1 MISAGSGVPMISS
14 GMPYRNTISPEQFA
28 TGFVALL
35 FALAVLL
42 MPWESFGGS
51 HYVDFRVYLN
61 SFQPGNVSKWEMYSP
76 DSLLE
81 FFTREIAWDEFV
93 RLLVRVVGDPYLV
106 LKAISAF
113 VLWVSSY
120 LLYRRYGFLLP
131 TLLLLNPLFLTFALS
146 QLRLAF
152 AMAVLLV
159 ALGTRFRVV
168 SGGLVLAAIFI
179 HSAVPIFI
187 GLFLVVKYI
196 ERYGEAWP
204 LHRLL
209 IVAGGTCLVLI
220 IVLGFGREALLL
232 ALGDRRAAVYA
243 GSQGNSSLLYAA
255 FWIGVLAMQVVAG
268 QEYLKKPD
276 NLYAAMNLALFVGLT
291 VVGTY
296 GSRFAAAAFPI
307 IVASIL
313 NLPTENRT
321 IVLPTL
327 LCFQAVQFLYWF
339 ALVY

>member
-1 MISAGSGVPMISS
+1 VATISS
-14 GMPYRNTISPEQFA
+14 RAQYRTAISPEQFA
-28 TGFVALL
+28 TGFMALL
-35 FALAVLL
+35 FALAVLSI
-42 MPWESFGGS
+42 PWESFGGS
-51 HYVDFRVYLN
+51 HYIDFRVYLET
-61 SFQPGNVSKWEMYSP
+61 FQPGSISKWEMYAPESIV
-76 DSLLE
+76 E
-81 FFTREIAWDEFV
+81 IFTREVVWDEFV
-93 RLLVRVVGDPYLV
+93 RFLVRITGDPFLV

-113 VLWVSSY
+113 VLWVSAY

-152 AMAVLLV
+152 AVAILLV
-159 ALGTRFRVV
+159 ALGVRFRIA
-168 SGGLVLAAIFI
+168 SWGLVLAAVFV

-220 IVLGFGREALLL
+220 VILGFGRESLLL

-243 GSQGNSSLLYAA
+243 DSKGSSSLAYVA
-255 FWIGVLAMQVVAG
+255 FWIGVLAMQVIAG
-268 QEYLKKPD
+268 REYLKKPD
-276 NLYAAMNLALFVGLT
+276 NLYAAMNLVLFVGLA

-313 NLPTENRT
+313 NLPSENRN
-321 IVLPTL
+321 IVLPML
-327 LCFQAVQFLYWF
+327 FCFQAVQFLYWF

>member
-1 MISAGSGVPMISS
+1 MMSAGSGVPLISS

-42 MPWESFGGS
+42 MPWESFGGN
-51 HYVDFRVYLN
+51 HYADFRVYLEM
-61 SFQPGNVSKWEMYSP
+61 FQPGSISQWEMYAP
-76 DSLLE
+76 ESLVE

-93 RLLVRVVGDPYLV
+93 RFLVRIIGDPFWA

-113 VLWVSSY
+113 ILWVNAY

-152 AMAVLLV
+152 AIAILFV
-159 ALGTRFRVV
+159 ALNIRVRAV
-168 SGGLVLAAIFI
+168 SWGLVLTTLFV

-187 GLFLVVKYI
+187 GLFLVVKYV
-196 ERYGEAWP
+196 ERYGKDWP
-204 LHRLL
+204 FHRLL
-209 IVAGGTCLVLI
+209 IVTGGCCVGLI
-220 IVLGFGREALLL
+220 LILGFGREALLL
-232 ALGDRRAAVYA
+232 ALNDRRAVVYA
-243 GSQGNSSLLYAA
+243 GSYGSSSIMYVA
-255 FWIGVLAMQVVAG
+255 FWIGVLVMQVTAG
-268 QEYLKKPD
+268 RDYLTRPD
-276 NLYAAMNLALFVGLT
+276 NLYAAMSLVLFIGLT
-291 VVGTY
+291 MVGTY
-296 GSRFAAAAFPI
+296 SSRFAAAAFPL

-313 NLPTENRT
+313 NLPSENRN
-321 IVLPTL
+321 IVLPML
-327 LCFQAVQFLYWF
+327 LCYQAVLYLYWF